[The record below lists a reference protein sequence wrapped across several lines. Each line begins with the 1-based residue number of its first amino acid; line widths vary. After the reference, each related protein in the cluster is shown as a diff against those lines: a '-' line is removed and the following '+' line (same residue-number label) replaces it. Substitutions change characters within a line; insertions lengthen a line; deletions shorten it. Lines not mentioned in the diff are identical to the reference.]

1 MGHIRV
7 QQGRRSPCVC
17 DLPHTQVLYHQAPS
31 SGSCLIPGLNH
42 LGFSPAPFSH
52 LPRKQEG
59 VSPLDIP
66 GEINDTII
74 MTIKPKVPKE
84 GYSVGV
90 LECTRLRT
98 HTTLKFAE
106 LPFVLCECGPPHLHT
121 GLGTPWIAVTL
132 LSVRQQSQINL
143 RCSGTLYTGPR
154 QRELQSNEMP
164 VPTGMLLKEGAG
176 KGSSDSKRQRN

>member
-7 QQGRRSPCVC
+7 QQGRSACIYGV
-17 DLPHTQVLYHQAPS
+17 PHTRVLYHQSPS
-31 SGSCLIPGLNH
+31 SGFCLIPGLNH

-52 LPRKQEG
+52 LAQKQEG
-59 VSPLDIP
+59 LFPLDIME
-66 GEINDTII
+66 EINDTMI
-74 MTIKPKVPKE
+74 IKPKVTKK

-90 LECTRLRT
+90 LECTHLRT
-98 HTTLKFAE
+98 QTALKLAE
-106 LPFVLCECGPPHLHT
+106 LPFALCECGPPHLHT

-132 LSVRQQSQINL
+132 LSVRQQSQLNL
-143 RCSGTLYTGPR
+143 RCPGTLYTGPR

-164 VPTGMLLKEGAG
+164 VPTGMLVKEVAG